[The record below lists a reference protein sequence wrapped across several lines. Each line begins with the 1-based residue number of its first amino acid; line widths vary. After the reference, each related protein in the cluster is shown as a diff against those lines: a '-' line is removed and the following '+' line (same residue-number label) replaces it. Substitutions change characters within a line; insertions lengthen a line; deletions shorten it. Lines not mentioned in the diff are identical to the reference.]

1 MASMIL
7 EYQTK
12 TDSHRIAESVKWFE
26 DIEDRYEINKTKYI
40 YLEVI
45 LRQLFIHE
53 KMNTAFFYENEKQI
67 HLTKNITDL
76 RGEID
81 YYLKKLDPSK
91 NYGCHS
97 LDFEKKERIKSASDA
112 IRKQHADIDKIK
124 EFSRQLSKEGSAISI
139 NDILAHFDELK
150 IQVNK
155 KVERSILTTE
165 THSLKKFIK
174 ITENGE
180 IIVNHKAFDFIRIY
194 SLLMYALMNP
204 YFSNLSD
211 GETRGT
217 GIYGYIA
224 QKLSF
229 EFGSRLG
236 FKPSAKDIA
245 DKVRDNQQPLNHYI
259 KKLADLGLAEVSKK
273 I

>member
-67 HLTKNITDL
+67 HLTKNITEL

-81 YYLKKLDPSK
+81 YYLKKVDPSK
-91 NYGCHS
+91 NYGCHR

-112 IRKQHADIDKIK
+112 PLNI
-124 EFSRQLSKEGSAISI
+124 LSWKGMA
-139 NDILAHFDELK
+139 
-150 IQVNK
+150 
-155 KVERSILTTE
+155 
-165 THSLKKFIK
+165 
-174 ITENGE
+174 
-180 IIVNHKAFDFIRIY
+180 
-194 SLLMYALMNP
+194 
-204 YFSNLSD
+204 
-211 GETRGT
+211 
-217 GIYGYIA
+217 
-224 QKLSF
+224 
-229 EFGSRLG
+229 
-236 FKPSAKDIA
+236 SAKKIPF
-245 DKVRDNQQPLNHYI
+245 KGYSTSQPLEDEIPTAMTN
-259 KKLADLGLAEVSKK
+259 LFLFDS
-273 I
+273 

>member
-1 MASMIL
+1 MIL
-7 EYQTK
+7 EYKTK

-45 LRQLFIHE
+45 LRQLFIQE

-67 HLTKNITDL
+67 HLTKNITEL
-76 RGEID
+76 RREID
-81 YYLKKLDPSK
+81 YYLKKVDPSK
-91 NYGCHS
+91 NYGCHR
-97 LDFEKKERIKSASDA
+97 LDFEKKERIKSASHA
-112 IRKQHADIDKIK
+112 IKKQHADIDKIRD
-124 EFSRQLSKEGSAISI
+124 FSKQLIKEGSTISI
-139 NDILAHFDELK
+139 NDILAHFDDLK

-155 KVERSILTTE
+155 KIEKSILTSE

-174 ITENGE
+174 ITESGE
-180 IIVNHKAFDFIRIY
+180 IIVNYKAFDFIRIY
-194 SLLMYALMNP
+194 SLLTYALMNP
-204 YFSNLSD
+204 YFSNRHDD
-211 GETRGT
+211 GTRVT
-217 GIYGYIA
+217 GINGYIA

-236 FKPSAKDIA
+236 FKPTAKDIA
-245 DKVRDNQQPLNHYI
+245 DKIRDNQQPLKHYI
-259 KKLADLGLAEVSKK
+259 KKLADLGLAEVSKN

>member
-1 MASMIL
+1 MIL

-26 DIEDRYEINKTKYI
+26 DIEDRYEINKTKYL

-53 KMNTAFFYENEKQI
+53 KMNTAFYYENEKPI
-67 HLTKNITDL
+67 LLSGKIKEL

-81 YYLKKLDPSK
+81 HYLKKFDSTK
-91 NYGCHS
+91 DYGCHR
-97 LDFEKKERIKSASDA
+97 LDFEKKERIKSAAQA
-112 IRKQHADIDKIK
+112 IRKQHADIDKIIA
-124 EFSRQLSKEGSAISI
+124 FSQQLSNEGSAISI
-139 NDILAHFDELK
+139 NDILAHFDDLK

-155 KVERSILTTE
+155 KIEKSILTTE
-165 THSLKKFIK
+165 KHSLKKFIK
-174 ITENGE
+174 ITEDGE
-180 IIVNHKAFDFIRIY
+180 IIVNYKAFDFIRIY

-204 YFSNLSD
+204 YFSNRHD
-211 GETRGT
+211 HETRGT

-245 DKVRDNQQPLNHYI
+245 DKIRDNQQPLKHYI
-259 KKLADLGLAEVSKK
+259 KKLADLGLAEVSKN